1 MKENNLKDT
10 EGGKADA
17 DGVQD
22 DEDIDIM
29 CNSSCNIHYHI
40 RKHAKSVL
48 EWLKSIFK
56 KLMLFI

>member
-1 MKENNLKDT
+1 MKETNQSIA
-10 EGGKADA
+10 EE
-17 DGVQD
+17 D
-22 DEDIDIM
+22 DVDIT

-56 KLMLFI
+56 KLLLFI